1 MCRDFSQTDRLFDSL
16 DQFYFRWLIIYPTYI
31 NSRKTV
37 ADGRRIAKSKVF
49 SGVSTCYDHVTLL
62 ASRMELLCV
71 TPPFLL
77 QAVDNPT
84 CNEIHDVLASQGL
97 QVKVE
102 VSGSTEVVR

>member
-1 MCRDFSQTDRLFDSL
+1 M
-16 DQFYFRWLIIYPTYI
+16 IYPTYI

-49 SGVSTCYDHVTLL
+49 SACYGHVTLL
-62 ASRMELLCV
+62 TSRMELLCDS
-71 TPPFLL
+71 PSFPL

-102 VSGSTEVVR
+102 VSGCTEVV